1 MTDNEPRM
9 RAGDK
14 ERNTA
19 LERLEWAFHDGQI
32 DFAELKERTD
42 VAQHAKYIDELPP
55 LTRDL
60 SVPSDLSLS
69 PQHKDLHVSGPAA
82 AGGGHSNPVLLN
94 TSAAATGSKVSVGI
108 FGGMDKKGPWTC
120 APKHTSIVAF
130 GGNDLDFREATITA
144 QTTVINVG
152 CIFGGIDI
160 IVPDY
165 FQVDI
170 EVLPIFGGS
179 DIVGAPQRNLPD
191 TSAGARPRIIVRGFV
206 AFGGVDVKRVP
217 A

>member
-14 ERNTA
+14 DRNTA

-32 DFAELKERTD
+32 DFAELKERTEA
-42 VAQHAKYIDELPP
+42 AQHAKYIDELPA

-60 SVPSDLSLS
+60 SVPANLAAQPPHRNVQPGHDN
-69 PQHKDLHVSGPAA
+69 QVEPAQINA
-82 AGGGHSNPVLLN
+82 
-94 TSAAATGSKVSVGI
+94 SAAATGSKVSFGI
-108 FGGMDKKGPWTC
+108 FGGTDKKGPWTC

-130 GGNDLDFREATITA
+130 GGNDLDFREATLTA
-144 QTTVINVG
+144 QTTVIDV
-152 CIFGGIDI
+152 CCLFGGVDI

-170 EVLPIFGGS
+170 DVLPIFGGTDLTGS
-179 DIVGAPQRNLPD
+179 PQRNLPETPAD
-191 TSAGARPRIIVRGFV
+191 ARPRIVVRGFV